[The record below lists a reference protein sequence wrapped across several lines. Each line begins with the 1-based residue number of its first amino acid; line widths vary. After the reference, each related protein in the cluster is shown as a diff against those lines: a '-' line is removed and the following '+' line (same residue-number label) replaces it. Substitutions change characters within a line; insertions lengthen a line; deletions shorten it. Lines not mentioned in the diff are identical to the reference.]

1 MRRLI
6 GTLRRIGALIRRHW
20 RTILRW
26 LAWALL
32 IGLAILSVNEPRGWW
47 ALRTKIEY
55 LGTAVLLL
63 INGVLLLRA
72 WRTRH
77 RSTIPTHA
85 AASGN
90 LPWEIPL
97 CWPILGIRFPS
108 FLRRI
113 EVTQDGKAYSL
124 NETVLL
130 GGVSPAILYKCAD
143 PDLGPTKGWNF
154 FQNFGSARVRVRI
167 MGESESLV
175 FWVSTRD
182 SMQVV
187 NRLNN
192 LITEACKANEV
203 KRYQP
208 S

>member
-1 MRRLI
+1 MKRRRR
-6 GTLRRIGALIRRHW
+6 GTLTRISAWIRGHRSE
-20 RTILRW
+20 ILRVVLW
-26 LAWALL
+26 VALL
-32 IGLAILSVNEPRGWW
+32 VLAILAVNEPRGWW

-130 GGVSPAILYKCAD
+130 GGSAQLYCTNVLTPTWAPRRDGIFSRTSDLQGSELESWEKASPWC
-143 PDLGPTKGWNF
+143 
-154 FQNFGSARVRVRI
+154 FGLAP
-167 MGESESLV
+167 G
-175 FWVSTRD
+175 T
-182 SMQVV
+182 
-187 NRLNN
+187 
-192 LITEACKANEV
+192 ACKL
-203 KRYQP
+203 
-208 S
+208 